1 MAEVKNGGCGTIRY
15 TQKAHKDIR
24 PEDRPAR
31 TMYVIITDGMES
43 ASLCCTTDEV
53 RGLVKQQGAEG
64 WEFVFLGA
72 NIDAAEV
79 TGGLGIRADN
89 AVEFACDAAGVR
101 ENFSTLAH
109 LTSTFVGT
117 GMIAPGW
124 QAKISKHLAKKKSGR
139 S

>member
-15 TQKAHKDIR
+15 TQKAHKDVR
-24 PEDRPAR
+24 PEDRLAR

-72 NIDAAEV
+72 NIDAV
-79 TGGLGIRADN
+79 Q
-89 AVEFACDAAGVR
+89 VR
-101 ENFSTLAH
+101 
-109 LTSTFVGT
+109 
-117 GMIAPGW
+117 IARGDDLR
-124 QAKISKHLAKKKSGR
+124 ILCGGR
-139 S
+139 SADRMGGEDRQAPRKEEERSQLSGEGEAQRCRG